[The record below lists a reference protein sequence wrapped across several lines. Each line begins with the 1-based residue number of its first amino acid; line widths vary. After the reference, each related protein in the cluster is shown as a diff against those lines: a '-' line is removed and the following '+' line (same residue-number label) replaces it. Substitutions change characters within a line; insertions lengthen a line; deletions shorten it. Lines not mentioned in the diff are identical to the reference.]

1 MVYIYIYIY
10 IYIYALRIVS
20 TDKILHFINTLIIRS
35 NGKSRSVLS
44 IVEVL
49 TVEEESSSHR

>member
-1 MVYIYIYIY
+1 MWMCVHG

-20 TDKILHFINTLIIRS
+20 MDKILHLINTLIIRS
-35 NGKSRSVLS
+35 NGKSGSVLS

>member
-1 MVYIYIYIY
+1 MWMCVHGIY

-20 TDKILHFINTLIIRS
+20 MDKILHLINTLIIRS
-35 NGKSRSVLS
+35 NGKSGSVLS